1 MSEELPMFDDIGLN
15 LDKYR
20 HIAMTMN
27 SFPIGET
34 FSINALAER
43 AGVHHRTARKALYFF
58 LALRKIGL
66 REIKWVR
73 KKCPRC
79 GR

>member
-1 MSEELPMFDDIGLN
+1 MFEELGVNMN
-15 LDKYR
+15 KYR

-27 SFPIGET
+27 SFPVGET
-34 FSINALAER
+34 VSVNALAKR
-43 AGVHHRTARKALYFF
+43 AGVHHSTAEKALHFF
-58 LALRKIGL
+58 FALKKIGL

-73 KKCPRC
+73 KRCPRC